1 MAENPK
7 KKIQDVNE
15 ELGYLEDQLL
25 SIADR
30 LSNTIKSAITDIKDE
45 AAGVNEI
52 FSRNLSKSIKEIARE
67 SDKILGNTLKLAQG
81 SAKLSDIKKSEYTIQ
96 LKQLSAQRNLDA
108 LYNAGLLTEQEKLK
122 AETEISEAV
131 ETQNILLK
139 DQVTY
144 ASQIQKN
151 MGITGKILQGISKIP
166 ILGNFIDAEEALA
179 KAQLEASKEG
189 ANTTKVLGTA
199 FKSLGNTLK
208 TSLSD
213 PLIASTF
220 YIGLATKAFKALYDI
235 GVNYSKITAQIA
247 KNQAINSSEAK
258 ITQDRLRGIASS
270 SRDTLMTT
278 NNLVEATNQLNDA
291 FGTSADF
298 SSKTLSDNLKLTK
311 NLGLSNEEAA
321 EFAKL
326 STLTGQTQ
334 EEIVNSIGKQRKG
347 VISNKKVLSE
357 VAKVNGQLF
366 AQYKGS
372 PALISQAIIK
382 TQKLGM
388 TIQQAQNASKQ
399 LLNFEESISAE
410 LEAELLTGKDL
421 NLEKARY
428 LALQGDSAG
437 AAQELMKNVGD
448 LADFQKLNVIQQEA
462 LAKAVG
468 MTTDE
473 LTDSL
478 VKSEQIKRLDQD
490 QVKLYQS
497 QIKELRD
504 KGQIE
509 KANAL
514 EQQMLNGKSLELA
527 NVQADAQERLTRAGE
542 KFKDALSS
550 VVAGP
555 VGGLLEKVAT
565 VAEQLAGSPLGK
577 IALTTVAVTA
587 LAGGIATFA
596 KIFGSIAKN
605 GAVPVTIAGGGGP
618 GMPSGGTST
627 NSGGSGAGGALKR
640 VGKAYKGGGLG
651 GAAKSIGR
659 MGKGLLKGGGKGLV
673 RGIPYAGAL
682 LGAGAEFAEGGLT
695 MESAGRAALSGG
707 LGFLGGAAGSA
718 LLPGAGTIGGAVGG
732 SMLGD
737 YLGNKIFGERE
748 DTELAIGGIVTKP
761 TRALVGEAGAEAV
774 IPLDKLMAEFK
785 EMRAILTQIAN
796 KEGTVYL
803 DGTKVG
809 TAMAMSTYKTQ

>member
-1 MAENPK
+1 
-7 KKIQDVNE
+7 
-15 ELGYLEDQLL
+15 
-25 SIADR
+25 
-30 LSNTIKSAITDIKDE
+30 
-45 AAGVNEI
+45 
-52 FSRNLSKSIKEIARE
+52 
-67 SDKILGNTLKLAQG
+67 
-81 SAKLSDIKKSEYTIQ
+81 
-96 LKQLSAQRNLDA
+96 
-108 LYNAGLLTEQEKLK
+108 
-122 AETEISEAV
+122 
-131 ETQNILLK
+131 
-139 DQVTY
+139 
-144 ASQIQKN
+144 
-151 MGITGKILQGISKIP
+151 
-166 ILGNFIDAEEALA
+166 
-179 KAQLEASKEG
+179 
-189 ANTTKVLGTA
+189 
-199 FKSLGNTLK
+199 
-208 TSLSD
+208 
-213 PLIASTF
+213 
-220 YIGLATKAFKALYDI
+220 
-235 GVNYSKITAQIA
+235 
-247 KNQAINSSEAK
+247 
-258 ITQDRLRGIASS
+258 
-270 SRDTLMTT
+270 MTT
-278 NNLVEATNQLNDA
+278 NNLVEATNNLNTA

-298 SSKTLSDNLKLTK
+298 SEKTLEDNLKLTK
-311 NLGLSNEEAA
+311 NLGLTVDEAA

-326 STLTGQTQ
+326 STITGQTQ
-334 EEIVNSIGKQRKG
+334 EEIVNFIGKQRKG

-366 AQYKGS
+366 AQYKAS
-372 PALISQAIIK
+372 PALISQAIVK

-448 LADFQKLNVIQQEA
+448 LASFQKLNVIQQEA

-490 QVKLYQS
+490 QVKLYQT
-497 QIKELRD
+497 QIQELRK
-504 KGQIE
+504 KGETE

-542 KFKDALSS
+542 KFKDSLASI
-550 VVAGP
+550 VAGP

-565 VAEQLAGSPLGK
+565 VAEKLAGSPLGK

-587 LAGGIATFA
+587 LAGGIAAFA

-605 GAVPVTIAGGGGP
+605 GAIPVIIQGGGP
-618 GMPSGGTST
+618 GMPGGGAST
-627 NSGGSGAGGALKR
+627 GGGGVYRDPKTGRFAKAPTPKGGSLSR
-640 VGKAYKGGGLG
+640 GLG
-651 GAAKSIGR
+651 RGL
-659 MGKGLLKGGGKGLV
+659 GKGLGKGLV

-682 LGAGAEFAEGGLT
+682 LGAGAEFAEGGFT

-707 LGFLGGAAGSA
+707 LGFLGGAVGSA
-718 LLPGAGTIGGAVGG
+718 ILPGAGTIGGAVGG
-732 SMLGD
+732 SMAGD
-737 YLGNKIFGERE
+737 YLGDLIFGERE
-748 DTELAIGGIVTKP
+748 EMANGGIVTKP

>member
-1 MAENPK
+1 MAKQNLDNLKEESVGILGTLNDISKLITQNATKLSKVTGDSASTFKESFSASK
-7 KKIQDVNE
+7 KLAE
-15 ELGYLEDQLL
+15 EL
-25 SIADR
+25 
-30 LSNTIKSAITDIKDE
+30 
-45 AAGVNEI
+45 
-52 FSRNLSKSIKEIARE
+52 
-67 SDKILGNTLKLAQG
+67 LKLDEESLANSKDRQTLEG
-81 SAKLSDIKKSEYTIQ
+81 QFKKVNQEINSLTAKRNTF
-96 LKQLSAQRNLDA
+96 LKQANVATGNNQ
-108 LYNAGLLTEQEKLK
+108 T
-122 AETEISEAV
+122 
-131 ETQNILLK
+131 LLK
-139 DQVTY
+139 GIAQLYQDGIESLQAQVTETDKL
-144 ASQIQKN
+144 ARKFVDIEKN
-151 MGITGKILQGISKIP
+151 LGLTGKILEGINKIP
-166 ILGNFIDAEEALA
+166 ILNKFIDVN
-179 KAQLEASKEG
+179 KALEAANKEAASFTG
-189 ANTTKVLGTA
+189 TRFSVLGKTLGSLGKSIKKNLTDPLVYIGVAVSA
-199 FKSLGNTLK
+199 FKQLVSLGFEF
-208 TSLSD
+208 SR
-213 PLIASTF
+213 
-220 YIGLATKAFKALYDI
+220 
-235 GVNYSKITAQIA
+235 ITADIA
-247 KNQAINSSEAK
+247 KNQGISSDQAAL
-258 ITQDRLRGIASS
+258 TQDRLRSIASS
-270 SRDTLMTT
+270 SKDTLMTT
-278 NNLVEATNQLNDA
+278 NNLVEATNNLNTA

-298 SSKTLSDNLKLTK
+298 SEKTLEDNLKLTK
-311 NLGLSNEEAA
+311 NLGLTVDEAA

-326 STLTGQTQ
+326 STITGQTQ
-334 EEIVNSIGKQRKG
+334 EEIVNFIGKQRKG

-410 LEAELLTGKDL
+410 LEAELLTGKDI

-437 AAQELMKNVGD
+437 AAQELMKNVGS

-527 NVQADAQERLTRAGE
+527 NIQADAQERLTRAGE
-542 KFKDALSS
+542 KFKDSLASI
-550 VVAGP
+550 VAGP
-555 VGGLLEKVAT
+555 AGALLEKVAT

-596 KIFGSIAKN
+596 KIFGSIAKD
-605 GAVPVTIAGGGGP
+605 GAVPVIFKGGGSGFGGGGTT
-618 GMPSGGTST
+618 SGGTYRDPKT
-627 NSGGSGAGGALKR
+627 GRFAKAPTPKGGSLSR
-640 VGKAYKGGGLG
+640 GLG
-651 GAAKSIGR
+651 RGL
-659 MGKGLLKGGGKGLV
+659 GKGLGKSLV

-707 LGFLGGAAGSA
+707 LGFLGGAVGSA
-718 LLPGAGTIGGAVGG
+718 ILPGAGTIGGAVGG
-732 SMLGD
+732 SMAGD
-737 YLGNKIFGERE
+737 YLGDLIFGERE
-748 DTELAIGGIVTKP
+748 EMANGGIVTKP

>member
-1 MAENPK
+1 MAKQNLDNLKEESVGILGTLNDISKLITQNATKLSKVTGDSASTFKESFSASK
-7 KKIQDVNE
+7 KLAE
-15 ELGYLEDQLL
+15 EL
-25 SIADR
+25 
-30 LSNTIKSAITDIKDE
+30 
-45 AAGVNEI
+45 
-52 FSRNLSKSIKEIARE
+52 
-67 SDKILGNTLKLAQG
+67 LKLDEESLANSKDRQTLEG
-81 SAKLSDIKKSEYTIQ
+81 QFKKVNQEINSLTAKRNTF
-96 LKQLSAQRNLDA
+96 LKQANVATGNNQ
-108 LYNAGLLTEQEKLK
+108 T
-122 AETEISEAV
+122 
-131 ETQNILLK
+131 LLK
-139 DQVTY
+139 GIAQLYQDGIESLQAQVTETDKL
-144 ASQIQKN
+144 ARKFVDIEKN
-151 MGITGKILQGISKIP
+151 LGLTGKILEGINKIP
-166 ILGNFIDAEEALA
+166 ILNKFIDVN
-179 KAQLEASKEG
+179 KALEAANKEAASFTG
-189 ANTTKVLGTA
+189 TRFSVLGKTLGSLGKSIKKNLTDPLVYIGVAVSA
-199 FKSLGNTLK
+199 FKQLVSLGFEF
-208 TSLSD
+208 SR
-213 PLIASTF
+213 
-220 YIGLATKAFKALYDI
+220 
-235 GVNYSKITAQIA
+235 ITADIA
-247 KNQAINSSEAK
+247 KNQGISSDQAAL
-258 ITQDRLRGIASS
+258 TQDRLRSIASS
-270 SRDTLMTT
+270 SKDTLMTT
-278 NNLVEATNQLNDA
+278 NNLVEATNNLNTA

-298 SSKTLSDNLKLTK
+298 SEKTLEDNLKLTK
-311 NLGLSNEEAA
+311 NLGLTVDEAA

-326 STLTGQTQ
+326 STITGQTQ
-334 EEIVNSIGKQRKG
+334 EEIVNFIGKQRKG

-410 LEAELLTGKDL
+410 LEAELLTGKDI

-437 AAQELMKNVGD
+437 AAQELMKNVGS

-527 NVQADAQERLTRAGE
+527 NIQADAQERLTRAGE
-542 KFKDALSS
+542 KFKDSLASI
-550 VVAGP
+550 VAGP
-555 VGGLLEKVAT
+555 AGALLEKVAT

-596 KIFGSIAKN
+596 KIFGSIAKD
-605 GAVPVTIAGGGGP
+605 GAVPVIFKGGGSGFGGGGTT
-618 GMPSGGTST
+618 SGGTYRDPKT
-627 NSGGSGAGGALKR
+627 GRFAKAPTPKGGSLSR
-640 VGKAYKGGGLG
+640 GLG
-651 GAAKSIGR
+651 RGL
-659 MGKGLLKGGGKGLV
+659 GKGLGKSLV
-673 RGIPYAGAL
+673 KGIPYAGAL

-707 LGFLGGAAGSA
+707 LGFLGGAVGSA
-718 LLPGAGTIGGAVGG
+718 ILPGAGTIGGAVGG
-732 SMLGD
+732 SMAGD
-737 YLGNKIFGERE
+737 YLGDLIFGERE
-748 DTELAIGGIVTKP
+748 EMANGGIVTKP

>member
-1 MAENPK
+1 MAKQNLDNLKEESVGILGTLNDISKLITQNATKLSKVTGDSASTFKESFSASK
-7 KKIQDVNE
+7 KLAE
-15 ELGYLEDQLL
+15 EL
-25 SIADR
+25 
-30 LSNTIKSAITDIKDE
+30 
-45 AAGVNEI
+45 
-52 FSRNLSKSIKEIARE
+52 
-67 SDKILGNTLKLAQG
+67 LKLDEESLANSKDRQTLEG
-81 SAKLSDIKKSEYTIQ
+81 QFKKVNQEINSLTAKRNTF
-96 LKQLSAQRNLDA
+96 LKQANVATGANQNLLKGISQLYQDGIESLQAQV
-108 LYNAGLLTEQEKLK
+108 
-122 AETEISEAV
+122 AETDKLARKFVDIE
-131 ETQNILLK
+131 
-139 DQVTY
+139 
-144 ASQIQKN
+144 KN
-151 MGITGKILQGISKIP
+151 LGLTGKILEGINKIP
-166 ILGNFIDAEEALA
+166 ILNKFIDVN
-179 KAQLEASKEG
+179 KALEAANKEAASFTG
-189 ANTTKVLGTA
+189 TRFSVLGKTLGSLGKSIKKNLTDPLVYIGVAVSA
-199 FKSLGNTLK
+199 FKQLVSLGFEF
-208 TSLSD
+208 SR
-213 PLIASTF
+213 
-220 YIGLATKAFKALYDI
+220 
-235 GVNYSKITAQIA
+235 ITADIA
-247 KNQAINSSEAK
+247 KNQGISSDQAAL
-258 ITQDRLRGIASS
+258 TQDRLRSIASS
-270 SRDTLMTT
+270 SKDTLMTT
-278 NNLVEATNQLNDA
+278 NNLVEATNNLNTA

-298 SSKTLSDNLKLTK
+298 SEKTLEDNLKLTK
-311 NLGLSNEEAA
+311 NLGLTVDEAA

-326 STLTGQTQ
+326 STITGQTQ

-410 LEAELLTGKDL
+410 LEAELLTGKDI

-437 AAQELMKNVGD
+437 AAQELMRNVGS

-497 QIKELRD
+497 QIKELKD

-527 NVQADAQERLTRAGE
+527 NIQADAQERLTRAGE
-542 KFKDALSS
+542 KFKDSLASI
-550 VVAGP
+550 VAGP
-555 VGGLLEKVAT
+555 AGALLEKVAT

-605 GAVPVTIAGGGGP
+605 GAVPVTIQGGGSGFGGGGTT
-618 GMPSGGTST
+618 SGGTGGGT
-627 NSGGSGAGGALKR
+627 YRDPKTGRFAKAPTPKGGSLSR
-640 VGKAYKGGGLG
+640 GLG
-651 GAAKSIGR
+651 RGL
-659 MGKGLLKGGGKGLV
+659 GKGLGKGLV

-707 LGFLGGAAGSA
+707 LGFLGGAAGTA

-732 SMLGD
+732 SMAGD
-737 YLGNKIFGERE
+737 YLGDLIFGERE
-748 DTELAIGGIVTKP
+748 EMANGGIVTRP
-761 TRALVGEAGAEAV
+761 TRALVGEAGSEAV

-796 KEGTVYL
+796 REGTVYL

>member
-1 MAENPK
+1 MAKQNLDNLKEESVGILGTLNDISKLITQNATKLSKVTGDSASTFKESFSASK
-7 KKIQDVNE
+7 KLAE
-15 ELGYLEDQLL
+15 EL
-25 SIADR
+25 
-30 LSNTIKSAITDIKDE
+30 
-45 AAGVNEI
+45 
-52 FSRNLSKSIKEIARE
+52 
-67 SDKILGNTLKLAQG
+67 LKLDEESLANSKDRQTLEG
-81 SAKLSDIKKSEYTIQ
+81 QFKKVNQEINSLTAKRNTF
-96 LKQLSAQRNLDA
+96 LKQANVATGNNQ
-108 LYNAGLLTEQEKLK
+108 T
-122 AETEISEAV
+122 
-131 ETQNILLK
+131 LLK
-139 DQVTY
+139 GIAQLYQDGIESLQAQVTETDKL
-144 ASQIQKN
+144 ARKFVDIEKN
-151 MGITGKILQGISKIP
+151 LGLTGKILEGINKIP
-166 ILGNFIDAEEALA
+166 ILNKFIDVN
-179 KAQLEASKEG
+179 KALEAANKEAASFTG
-189 ANTTKVLGTA
+189 TRFSVLGKTLGSLGKSIKKNLTDPLVYIGVAVSA
-199 FKSLGNTLK
+199 FKQLVSLGFEF
-208 TSLSD
+208 SR
-213 PLIASTF
+213 
-220 YIGLATKAFKALYDI
+220 
-235 GVNYSKITAQIA
+235 ITADIA
-247 KNQAINSSEAK
+247 KNQGISSDQAAL
-258 ITQDRLRGIASS
+258 TQDRLRSIASS
-270 SRDTLMTT
+270 SKDTLMTT
-278 NNLVEATNQLNDA
+278 NNLVEATNNLNTA

-298 SSKTLSDNLKLTK
+298 SEKTLEDNLKLTK
-311 NLGLSNEEAA
+311 NLGLTVDEAA

-326 STLTGQTQ
+326 STITGQTQ
-334 EEIVNSIGKQRKG
+334 EEIVNFIGKQRKG

-410 LEAELLTGKDL
+410 LEAELLTGKDI

-437 AAQELMKNVGD
+437 SAQELMKNVGS

-527 NVQADAQERLTRAGE
+527 NIQADAQERLTRAGE
-542 KFKDALSS
+542 KFKDSLASI
-550 VVAGP
+550 VAGP
-555 VGGLLEKVAT
+555 AGALLEKVAT

-596 KIFGSIAKN
+596 KIFGSIAKD
-605 GAVPVTIAGGGGP
+605 GAVPVIFKGGGSGFGGGGTT
-618 GMPSGGTST
+618 SGGTYRDPKT
-627 NSGGSGAGGALKR
+627 GRFAKAPTPKGGSLSR
-640 VGKAYKGGGLG
+640 GLG
-651 GAAKSIGR
+651 RGL
-659 MGKGLLKGGGKGLV
+659 GKGLGKSLV

-707 LGFLGGAAGSA
+707 LGFLGGAVGSA
-718 LLPGAGTIGGAVGG
+718 ILPGAGTIGGAVGG
-732 SMLGD
+732 SMAGD
-737 YLGNKIFGERE
+737 YLGDLIFGERE
-748 DTELAIGGIVTKP
+748 EMANGGIVTKP

>member
-1 MAENPK
+1 MAKQNLDNLKEESVGILGTLNDISKLITQNATKLSKVTGDSASTFKESFSASK
-7 KKIQDVNE
+7 KLAE
-15 ELGYLEDQLL
+15 EL
-25 SIADR
+25 
-30 LSNTIKSAITDIKDE
+30 
-45 AAGVNEI
+45 
-52 FSRNLSKSIKEIARE
+52 
-67 SDKILGNTLKLAQG
+67 LKLDEESLANSKDRQTLEG
-81 SAKLSDIKKSEYTIQ
+81 QFKKVNQEINSLTAKRNTF
-96 LKQLSAQRNLDA
+96 LKQANVATGNNQTLLKGIAQ
-108 LYNAGLLTEQEKLK
+108 LYQDGIESLQAQV
-122 AETEISEAV
+122 AETDKLARKFVDIE
-131 ETQNILLK
+131 
-139 DQVTY
+139 
-144 ASQIQKN
+144 KN
-151 MGITGKILQGISKIP
+151 LGLTGKILEGINKIP
-166 ILGNFIDAEEALA
+166 ILNKFIDVN
-179 KAQLEASKEG
+179 KALEAANKEAASFTG
-189 ANTTKVLGTA
+189 TRFSVLGKTLGSLGKSIKKNLTDPLVYIGVAVSA
-199 FKSLGNTLK
+199 FKQLVSLGFEF
-208 TSLSD
+208 SR
-213 PLIASTF
+213 
-220 YIGLATKAFKALYDI
+220 
-235 GVNYSKITAQIA
+235 ITADIA
-247 KNQAINSSEAK
+247 KNQGISSDQAAL
-258 ITQDRLRGIASS
+258 TQDRLRSIASS
-270 SRDTLMTT
+270 SKDTLMTT
-278 NNLVEATNQLNDA
+278 NNLVEATNNLNTA

-298 SSKTLSDNLKLTK
+298 SEKTLEDNLKLTK
-311 NLGLSNEEAA
+311 NLGLTVDEAA

-326 STLTGQTQ
+326 STITGQTQ

-410 LEAELLTGKDL
+410 LEAELLTGKDI

-437 AAQELMKNVGD
+437 AAQELMRNVGS

-497 QIKELRD
+497 QIKELKD

-527 NVQADAQERLTRAGE
+527 NIQADAQERLTRAGE
-542 KFKDALSS
+542 KFKDSLASI
-550 VVAGP
+550 VAGP
-555 VGGLLEKVAT
+555 AGALLEKVAT

-605 GAVPVTIAGGGGP
+605 GAVPVTIQGGGSGFGGGGTT
-618 GMPSGGTST
+618 SGGTGGGT
-627 NSGGSGAGGALKR
+627 YRDPKTGRFAKAPTPKGGSLSR
-640 VGKAYKGGGLG
+640 GLG
-651 GAAKSIGR
+651 RGL
-659 MGKGLLKGGGKGLV
+659 GKGLGKGLV

-707 LGFLGGAAGSA
+707 LGFLGGAAGTA

-732 SMLGD
+732 SMAGD
-737 YLGNKIFGERE
+737 YLGDLIFGERE
-748 DTELAIGGIVTKP
+748 EMANGGIVTKP

>member
-1 MAENPK
+1 MAKQNLDNLKEESVGILGTLNDISKLITQNATKLSKVTGDSASTFKESFSASK
-7 KKIQDVNE
+7 KLAE
-15 ELGYLEDQLL
+15 EL
-25 SIADR
+25 
-30 LSNTIKSAITDIKDE
+30 
-45 AAGVNEI
+45 
-52 FSRNLSKSIKEIARE
+52 
-67 SDKILGNTLKLAQG
+67 LKLDEESLANSKDRQTLEG
-81 SAKLSDIKKSEYTIQ
+81 QFKKVNQEINSLTAKRNTF
-96 LKQLSAQRNLDA
+96 LKQANVATGNNQ
-108 LYNAGLLTEQEKLK
+108 T
-122 AETEISEAV
+122 
-131 ETQNILLK
+131 LLK
-139 DQVTY
+139 GIAQLYQDGIESLQAQVTETDKL
-144 ASQIQKN
+144 ARKFVDIEKN
-151 MGITGKILQGISKIP
+151 LGLTGKILEGINKIP
-166 ILGNFIDAEEALA
+166 ILNKFIDVN
-179 KAQLEASKEG
+179 KALEAANKEAASFTG
-189 ANTTKVLGTA
+189 TRFSVLGKTLGSLGKSIKKNLTDPLVYIGVAVSA
-199 FKSLGNTLK
+199 FKQLVSLGFEF
-208 TSLSD
+208 SR
-213 PLIASTF
+213 
-220 YIGLATKAFKALYDI
+220 
-235 GVNYSKITAQIA
+235 ITADIA
-247 KNQAINSSEAK
+247 KNQGISSDQAAL
-258 ITQDRLRGIASS
+258 TQDRLRSIASS
-270 SRDTLMTT
+270 SKDTLMTT
-278 NNLVEATNQLNDA
+278 NNLVEATNNLNTA

-298 SSKTLSDNLKLTK
+298 SEKTLEDNLKLTK
-311 NLGLSNEEAA
+311 NLGLTVDEAA

-326 STLTGQTQ
+326 STITGQTQ
-334 EEIVNSIGKQRKG
+334 EEIVNFIGKQRKG

-410 LEAELLTGKDL
+410 LEAELLTGKDI

-437 AAQELMKNVGD
+437 AAQELIRNVGS

-527 NVQADAQERLTRAGE
+527 NIQADAQERLTRAGE
-542 KFKDALSS
+542 KFKDSLASI
-550 VVAGP
+550 VAGP
-555 VGGLLEKVAT
+555 AGALLEKVAT

-605 GAVPVTIAGGGGP
+605 GAVPVTIKGGGSGFGGGGTT
-618 GMPSGGTST
+618 SGGTGGGT
-627 NSGGSGAGGALKR
+627 YRDPKTGRFAKAPTPKGGSLSR
-640 VGKAYKGGGLG
+640 GLG
-651 GAAKSIGR
+651 RGL
-659 MGKGLLKGGGKGLV
+659 GKGLGKGLV
-673 RGIPYAGAL
+673 KGIPYAGAL

-707 LGFLGGAAGSA
+707 LGFLGGAVGSA
-718 LLPGAGTIGGAVGG
+718 ILPGAGTIGGAVGG
-732 SMLGD
+732 SMAGD
-737 YLGNKIFGERE
+737 YLGDLIFGERE
-748 DTELAIGGIVTKP
+748 EMANGGIVTRP
-761 TRALVGEAGAEAV
+761 TRALVGEAGSEAV

>member
-1 MAENPK
+1 MAKQNLDNLKEESVGILGTLNDISKLITQNATKLSKVTGDSASTFKESFSASK
-7 KKIQDVNE
+7 KLAE
-15 ELGYLEDQLL
+15 EL
-25 SIADR
+25 
-30 LSNTIKSAITDIKDE
+30 
-45 AAGVNEI
+45 
-52 FSRNLSKSIKEIARE
+52 
-67 SDKILGNTLKLAQG
+67 LKLDEESLANSKDRQTLEG
-81 SAKLSDIKKSEYTIQ
+81 QFKKVNQEINSLTAKRNTF
-96 LKQLSAQRNLDA
+96 LKQANVATGNNQ
-108 LYNAGLLTEQEKLK
+108 T
-122 AETEISEAV
+122 
-131 ETQNILLK
+131 LLK
-139 DQVTY
+139 GIAQLYQDGIESLQAQVTETDKL
-144 ASQIQKN
+144 ARKFVDIEKN
-151 MGITGKILQGISKIP
+151 LGLTGKILEGINKIP
-166 ILGNFIDAEEALA
+166 ILNKFIDVN
-179 KAQLEASKEG
+179 KALEA
-189 ANTTKVLGTA
+189 ANKKAASLTGNRWSVLGKA
-199 FKSLGNTLK
+199 LGSLGKDIKKNLT
-208 TSLSD
+208 D
-213 PLIASTF
+213 PLV
-220 YIGLATKAFKALYDI
+220 YIGLAVSAFKQLLEI
-235 GVNYSKITAQIA
+235 GFSYSKITSDIA
-247 KNQAINSSEAK
+247 KNQGISSDQAAL
-258 ITQDRLRGIASS
+258 TQDRLRGVASA

-278 NNLVEATNQLNDA
+278 SNLVEATNNLNTEL
-291 FGTSADF
+291 GTSADF
-298 SSKTLSDNLKLTK
+298 SEKTLEDNLKLTR
-311 NLGLSNEEAA
+311 NLGLTVDEAA
-321 EFAKL
+321 EFAKF

-382 TQKLGM
+382 TQKLGI

-410 LEAELLTGKDL
+410 LEAELLTGKDI

-437 AAQELMKNVGD
+437 AAQELMRNVGD

-478 VKSEQIKRLDQD
+478 VKSEQIKTLDQN
-490 QVKLYQS
+490 QVKLYQQ
-497 QIKELRD
+497 QIKELKD
-504 KGQIE
+504 KGQTE

-514 EQQMLNGKSLELA
+514 EQQMMAGKSLELA

-542 KFKDALSS
+542 KFKDTLSNIIAGPIGKGLEFLVS
-550 VVAGP
+550 GFEKLASSSIGQLAIGGAVVAG
-555 VGGLLEKVAT
+555 LAT
-565 VAEQLAGSPLGK
+565 AMMTFGK
-577 IALTTVAVTA
+577 L
-587 LAGGIATFA
+587 FA
-596 KIFGSIAKN
+596 STAKN
-605 GAVPVTIAGGGGP
+605 GAIPVTIQGGGS
-618 GMPSGGTST
+618 GMPSGGASTS
-627 NSGGSGAGGALKR
+627 SGGSGAGGALKR

-707 LGFLGGAAGSA
+707 LGFLGGAAGTA

-732 SMLGD
+732 SMAGD
-737 YLGNKIFGERE
+737 YLGDLIFGERE
-748 DTELAIGGIVTKP
+748 EMANGGIVTKP

>member
-1 MAENPK
+1 MAKQNLDNLKEESVGILGTLNDISKLITQNATKLSKVTGDSASTFKESFSASK
-7 KKIQDVNE
+7 KLAE
-15 ELGYLEDQLL
+15 EL
-25 SIADR
+25 
-30 LSNTIKSAITDIKDE
+30 
-45 AAGVNEI
+45 
-52 FSRNLSKSIKEIARE
+52 
-67 SDKILGNTLKLAQG
+67 LKLDEESLANSKDRQTLEG
-81 SAKLSDIKKSEYTIQ
+81 QFKKVNQEINSLTAKRNTF
-96 LKQLSAQRNLDA
+96 LKQANVATGNNQNLLKGISQLYQDGIESLQAQV
-108 LYNAGLLTEQEKLK
+108 
-122 AETEISEAV
+122 AETDKLARKFVDIE
-131 ETQNILLK
+131 
-139 DQVTY
+139 
-144 ASQIQKN
+144 KN
-151 MGITGKILQGISKIP
+151 LGLTGKILEGINKIP
-166 ILGNFIDAEEALA
+166 ILNKFIDVN
-179 KAQLEASKEG
+179 KALEAANKEAASFTG
-189 ANTTKVLGTA
+189 NRWSVLGKA
-199 FKSLGNTLK
+199 LGSLGNSIKKNLT
-208 TSLSD
+208 D
-213 PLIASTF
+213 PLI
-220 YIGLATKAFKALYDI
+220 YIGLAVSAFQQLLDI
-235 GVNYSKITAQIA
+235 GFSYSKITADIA
-247 KNQAINSSEAK
+247 KNQGINSDQAAL
-258 ITQDRLRGIASS
+258 TQDRLRGIASA

-399 LLNFEESISAE
+399 LLNFEDSISAE
-410 LEAELLTGKDL
+410 LEAELLTGKDI

-437 AAQELMKNVGD
+437 AAQELMKNVGS

-462 LAKAVG
+462 LAKAAG
-468 MTTDE
+468 MQVDE

-478 VKSEQIKRLDQD
+478 VKSEQIKELDKN
-490 QVKLYQS
+490 QVKLYQT
-497 QIKELRD
+497 QIQELKK
-504 KGQIE
+504 KGQTE

-527 NVQADAQERLTRAGE
+527 NIQADAQERLTRAGE
-542 KFKDALSS
+542 KFKDTLSNIIAGPIGKGLEFLVS
-550 VVAGP
+550 GFEKLASSSIGQLAIGGAVVAG
-555 VGGLLEKVAT
+555 LAT
-565 VAEQLAGSPLGK
+565 AMMTFGK
-577 IALTTVAVTA
+577 L
-587 LAGGIATFA
+587 FA
-596 KIFGSIAKN
+596 STAKN
-605 GAVPVTIAGGGGP
+605 GAIPVTIQGGGSGF
-618 GMPSGGTST
+618 GGGATSGGTGGGT
-627 NSGGSGAGGALKR
+627 YRDPKTGRFAKAPTPKGGSLSR
-640 VGKAYKGGGLG
+640 GLG
-651 GAAKSIGR
+651 R
-659 MGKGLLKGGGKGLV
+659 GLGKGLV
-673 RGIPYAGAL
+673 KGIPYAGAL

-695 MESAGRAALSGG
+695 MESAGRAALSGIGSISGG
-707 LGFLGGAAGSA
+707 LLGSA
-718 LLPGAGTIGGAVGG
+718 ILPGAGTFGGAVGG
-732 SMLGD
+732 GMLGD
-737 YLGNKIFGERE
+737 YAGDLIFGKRE
-748 DTELAIGGIVTKP
+748 EMANGGIVTGP

-774 IPLDKLMAEFK
+774 IPLDRLMSEFK

-796 KEGTVYL
+796 REGTVYL